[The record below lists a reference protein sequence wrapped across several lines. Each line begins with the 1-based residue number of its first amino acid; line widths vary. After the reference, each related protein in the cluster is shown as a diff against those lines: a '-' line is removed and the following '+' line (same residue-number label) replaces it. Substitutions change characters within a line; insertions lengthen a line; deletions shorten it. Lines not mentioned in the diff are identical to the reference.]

1 MILRGNVFSQILEMD
16 TGISVVLPNQLRLNE
31 EYKVVYLLHGLCGN
45 HETWIQYSMLAD
57 YARWGNTIYIMP
69 EAARSFYTDMQYGL
83 PYFTYITEELPMIC
97 KNLFRI
103 SEKREHTGIIGSSM
117 GGYGALK
124 AAFTK
129 PEQYGMCGAF
139 SSPCLFLKESLEELK
154 EHEKRQQFVEQYG
167 EKILQDFT
175 AAFGENFEW
184 KAENEILELAKKMK
198 DCKEKPLIYIT
209 CGKQD
214 SFFEYHIR
222 LKKEMENLK
231 IPFIF
236 EDWEAGHTFDF
247 FDKSL
252 KKAVNTFDL

>member
-1 MILRGNVFSQILEMD
+1 MILKGTVFSQTLEMD
-16 TGISVVLPNQLRLNE
+16 TGISIVIPTKLCLNE
-31 EYKVVYLLHGLCGN
+31 QYKVVYLLHGLCGN

-57 YARWGNTIYIMP
+57 YARWGNTIYVMP
-69 EAARSFYTDMQYGL
+69 EAARSFYTDMKHGL
-83 PYFTYITEELPMIC
+83 PYFTYITEELPIIC
-97 KNLFRI
+97 KNLFHI
-103 SEKREHTGIIGSSM
+103 SAKREHTGIIGSSM

-154 EHEKRQQFVEQYG
+154 EYEKRQLFIKKYG
-167 EKILQDFT
+167 EKILQDFS

-184 KAENEILELAKKMK
+184 KAENEILELAKKIRS
-198 DCKEKPLIYIT
+198 CKKKPSIYIT

-214 SFFEYHIR
+214 SFWDSHIR
-222 LKKEMENLK
+222 LKKEIENLK

-236 EDWEAGHTFDF
+236 EDWEVGHTFDF

-252 KKAVNTFDL
+252 KKTIDTFDL